1 MSGVFARML
10 LVWTFA
16 KAEIFY
22 GPKVSECLKNKLFS
36 IANESIREICEKNI
50 YVHFYRNFLINESSD
65 KFKQVPYGVP
75 PSLYFSRE
83 IKKCM
88 RSYVPV
94 YKFENTRIFVT
105 FESIITVYLNLPDQ
119 KKVMDVL
126 VLLHNGCLDRSEDYC
141 IFPVYSQFL
150 EDEMRLILM
159 HKKKPMHPF
168 SSKAGRKIYKSKFEY
183 FPLWG
188 LRILHSLRRASL
200 EHCQLRSDNIF
211 VRLVLA
217 PFDSEPYGD
226 LDLTLLNNPRYFE
239 WTSTE
244 EGRFWQSTE
253 KGYKWMKTHRDTL
266 LFDQPV
272 EYSNID
278 PEVDEDSSFS
288 DDRAEENKK
297 ESYGFNSQLVVE
309 INDFQNVQVR
319 TGLQRKKE
327 PDAQEKP
334 SARETSL
341 CKLPEEF
348 ASWDVKFGPFAFD
361 RFSMGLILLEMECQR
376 IQCDFFKFRD
386 DLFESIRGVKTIP
399 VSENDKQ
406 DYKLSKRLSELGEY
420 FERNSSPLFWK
431 TVRFLLG
438 LNFPKTQTKISQ
450 SEGLEQKTESLET
463 KPEEKEKFFQFFFSD
478 ESLRVEKTA
487 IEEEFNALDLDE
499 IDSVRE
505 WLHAHK
511 KMNRKNLIQRF
522 LNLQSY
528 LESRESLSE
537 KRKTPSSDK
546 PSSQTPVSQTL
557 PKHSSSSSEL

>member
-1 MSGVFARML
+1 MKGVLAGIVL
-10 LVWTFA
+10 TWAFA
-16 KAEIFY
+16 KAETFY
-22 GPKVSECLKNKLFS
+22 GPRVSECLKNKLFA
-36 IANESIREICEKNI
+36 IANESIREICEKNL
-50 YVHFYRNFLINESSD
+50 YVHFYRGFLIND
-65 KFKQVPYGVP
+65 DPRKFKQVPYGVP

-105 FESIITVYLNLPDQ
+105 YDSIITVYLNLPDQ

-168 SSKAGRKIYKSKFEY
+168 SSKAGQKIYKSKFEY

-217 PFDSEPYGD
+217 PLDSEPYGD
-226 LDLTLLNNPRYFE
+226 LDLSLLKSPRYFE

-244 EGRFWQSTE
+244 EGKFWQSTE
-253 KGYKWMKTHRDTL
+253 KGYRWMKHHQDTL
-266 LFDQPV
+266 LFDQPI
-272 EYSNID
+272 EYPNID
-278 PEVDEDSSFS
+278 PEVDEDNSFS
-288 DDRAEENKK
+288 NDRAEENKK

-309 INDFQNVQVR
+309 INDFQKVQKR
-319 TGLQRKKE
+319 TDLQMKQAL
-327 PDAQEKP
+327 DSQEKRP
-334 SARETSL
+334 ARETSF

-348 ASWDVKFGPFAFD
+348 ANWDVKFGPFAFD

-376 IQCDFFKFRD
+376 IQCDFFKFKD
-386 DLFESIRGVKTIP
+386 DLFESIRDVKTIP
-399 VSENDKQ
+399 ISENDKQ

-438 LNFPKTQTKISQ
+438 LSFPKTQTQNSRTESAEQ
-450 SEGLEQKTESLET
+450 RTEGLETAA
-463 KPEEKEKFFQFFFSD
+463 EEKEKFFQFFFSD
-478 ESLRVEKTA
+478 ESLRVETA
-487 IEEEFNALDLDE
+487 TIEEEFTALDFDQ

-505 WLHAHK
+505 WLHIHK
-511 KMNRKNLIQRF
+511 KMNRKNVIHRF

-528 LESRESLSE
+528 LESRQPASE
-537 KRKTPSSDK
+537 RKKTQSSDK
-546 PSSQTPVSQTL
+546 ASSQVPVSQAL
-557 PKHSSSSSEL
+557 PKHPSSSSDL